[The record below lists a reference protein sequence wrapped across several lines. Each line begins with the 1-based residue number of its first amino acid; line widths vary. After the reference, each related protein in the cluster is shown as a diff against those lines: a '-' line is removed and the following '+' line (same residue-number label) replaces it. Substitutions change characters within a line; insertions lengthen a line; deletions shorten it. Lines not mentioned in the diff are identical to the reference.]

1 MSENIGDSGCS
12 GAKIHRECEKLRI
25 LSNERQADGI
35 WLLRLAAPGIAGKV
49 EPGQFAH
56 FRLPRF
62 EGHIL
67 RRPFSI
73 YDASA
78 EEGTIELLYQLA
90 GKGTEH
96 MTGLA
101 PGEQLDCI
109 GPVGTGWVPAEGT
122 RNALLVCGG
131 VGIAAVNMLALAL
144 RRAGAA
150 VTCAFGAAN
159 AGKLAG
165 IERLESAGVKMLIAT
180 DDGSAGHHGF
190 VTDLIREALAAD
202 SSIDYI
208 AICGPKP
215 MEAIACRIALESERV
230 ASGEVSCEVSMENRM
245 ACGIG
250 ACLSCVVDTVDGLR
264 RACVDGP
271 VFDARKVVWR

>member
-1 MSENIGDSGCS
+1 MSNIGDSGACS
-12 GAKIHRECEKLRI
+12 GAKANRECEALDV
-25 LSNERQADGI
+25 LSNERRADGI
-35 WLLRLAAPGIAGKV
+35 WLLRLAAPGMAGKV

-62 EGHIL
+62 GGHIL

-73 YDASA
+73 YDANA

-96 MTGLA
+96 MTSLV
-101 PGEQLDCI
+101 PGERFDCI
-109 GPVGTGWVPAEGT
+109 GPVGTGWAPPAQA

-144 RRAGAA
+144 RRSGAA
-150 VTCAFGAAN
+150 VTCAFGAGN

-180 DDGSAGHHGF
+180 DDGSAGHRGF
-190 VTDLIREALAAD
+190 VTDLMRDALAGD
-202 SSIDYI
+202 PSIDYI
-208 AICGPKP
+208 AICGPRP

-230 ASGEVSCEVSMENRM
+230 ASGEVRCEVSMENRM

-264 RACVDGP
+264 RSCADGP